1 MMVGAQ
7 DRLCGAYY
15 DLCDKAAT
23 ITGATTVQLS
33 HNGTTM
39 LVQEYIVRILDRAV
53 YECQVDS
60 YVETIVKEWVERP
73 ALLNDSQSSTTLAAL
88 SGDGTRVVAN
98 IIQDDDDGQ
107 SQEVVALWEYS
118 HLTKSWTTLGKTT
131 TGPSTALAVSADG
144 NVTAIRNGNGAVSVH
159 AYQNETTLSR
169 LGGNDD
175 SILSVTLE
183 ADVDHDAADDG
194 LALSEDGTIL
204 AVGDSTRDQV
214 NVYQYH
220 GQNDTWTRLGQ
231 TITGG
236 TQFGHA
242 VTLSLSGTLLA
253 VGAATASTR
262 GTLVIGQVSV
272 FAWDNGVWVRSG
284 PNSNGGAV
292 GENFGSTVALS
303 GDGTVLVVSSSGNG
317 MHTGSVGTYFW
328 DDATEMWRRD
338 PCFGDSHFINDAI
351 AGATVSANG
360 LVIAIAAA
368 TTVEVSRLNYCDAP
382 PRPNASTLPLCS
394 DYASASSGAS
404 ISPTMAPHRE
414 NEPDVST
421 NSNQSNGTTQ
431 TTTSPRVE
439 SDSLDRPMLGAW
451 LAIVAAAILAIAT
464 IGWKCRFHAS
474 KRWERR
480 AVEPKSDVAA
490 PWAAESSRGN
500 VDTHDD
506 HEEAFSERMPLEP
519 LAPLSVVR
527 IEGDD
532 SLSVNHSDHYPLDV
546 PTMSDRALEPPGHQ
560 LFTEECPYKDQFG
573 DDDYATGVVVCAPSI
588 QGSIR

>member
-183 ADVDHDAADDG
+183 ADVDHDAADGG
-194 LALSEDGTIL
+194 LALSQDGTIL

-220 GQNDTWTRLGQ
+220 YHNATWTRLGQ
-231 TITGG
+231 TLTGG
-236 TQFGHA
+236 AQFGHA
-242 VTLSLSGTLLA
+242 VALSLNGTVLA

-262 GTLVIGQVSV
+262 GNLVIGQVSI
-272 FAWDNGVWVRSG
+272 FGWESGVWERRG
-284 PNSNGGAV
+284 SNLNGEAV
-292 GENFGSTVALS
+292 GENFGSTVSLS
-303 GDGTVLVVSSSGNG
+303 GDGAVLVVSSSGNG
-317 MHTGSVGTYFW
+317 MHTGSMDTFVW
-328 DDATEMWRRD
+328 DDATAAWRRD
-338 PCFGDSHFINDAI
+338 QSFGSSRGINEAI
-351 AGATVSANG
+351 LGATVSANG
-360 LVIAIAAA
+360 LVIAMDTA
-368 TTVEVSRLNYCDAP
+368 TAVKVSRLSHCED
-382 PRPNASTLPLCS
+382 RRNASNLPLCS
-394 DYASASSGAS
+394 DYYSISTSAS
-404 ISPTMAPHRE
+404 PTVAPWVEDDSHA
-414 NEPDVST
+414 ST
-421 NSNQSNGTTQ
+421 NSDQLYVPVSSNSHTNF
-431 TTTSPRVE
+431 P
-439 SDSLDRPMLGAW
+439 
-451 LAIVAAAILAIAT
+451 
-464 IGWKCRFHAS
+464 
-474 KRWERR
+474 
-480 AVEPKSDVAA
+480 
-490 PWAAESSRGN
+490 
-500 VDTHDD
+500 
-506 HEEAFSERMPLEP
+506 
-519 LAPLSVVR
+519 
-527 IEGDD
+527 
-532 SLSVNHSDHYPLDV
+532 
-546 PTMSDRALEPPGHQ
+546 
-560 LFTEECPYKDQFG
+560 
-573 DDDYATGVVVCAPSI
+573 
-588 QGSIR
+588 